1 MDCCLLQCKCK
12 TPLLK
17 TSALQD
23 KNFHQVI
30 GICAQKSCL
39 TTNPFHPSI
48 SKVYKASVQFAYQIW
63 LQPQAQGRRPW
74 RHYEIWLCQQATFQ
88 ANPPMHTFSAYN
100 KTQTQHWE
108 ESIVLQKSQPL
119 DAHTNCVN
127 GNCSKQTECSEIQN
141 FENLLPVQLE
151 VLSVS
156 TPMNRMRDKMG
167 FDLKSSLT
175 ALQVLIECSH

>member
-1 MDCCLLQCKCK
+1 
-12 TPLLK
+12 
-17 TSALQD
+17 
-23 KNFHQVI
+23 
-30 GICAQKSCL
+30 
-39 TTNPFHPSI
+39 
-48 SKVYKASVQFAYQIW
+48 
-63 LQPQAQGRRPW
+63 
-74 RHYEIWLCQQATFQ
+74 
-88 ANPPMHTFSAYN
+88 MHTFSAYN
-100 KTQTQHWE
+100 KTQTQYWE
-108 ESIVLQKSQPL
+108 ESIVLQKSQHL

-175 ALQVLIECSH
+175 ALQVFIECSH